1 MESTML
7 ISESVA
13 LLIIVSLL
21 VALVTIFIRISI
33 RLRRGGGSLTT
44 VVLGATDEFMTRD
57 RSRAAE
63 TVVNENA
70 GEKREEQSTEGAKKH

>member
-1 MESTML
+1 ML

-44 VVLGATDEFMTRD
+44 VVLGATDEFMTKD

>member
-44 VVLGATDEFMTRD
+44 VVLGATDEFMTKD